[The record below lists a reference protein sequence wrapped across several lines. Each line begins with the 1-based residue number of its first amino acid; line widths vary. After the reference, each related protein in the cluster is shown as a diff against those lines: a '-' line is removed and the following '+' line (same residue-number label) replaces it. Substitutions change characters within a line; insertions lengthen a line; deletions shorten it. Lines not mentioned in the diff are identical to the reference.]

1 MDKFEELEGK
11 GAELVERRNKSADEG
26 KRALLSK
33 QIRAIRQAQIKLIS
47 DEIVETLKPRIPEL
61 VEMCIKASGI
71 DKSLEELRGG
81 E

>member
-1 MDKFEELEGK
+1 MDKFEELENK
-11 GAELVERRNKSADEG
+11 GAELVEQRNKCTDEG
-26 KRALLSK
+26 ERTLLNK

-47 DEIVETLKPRIPEL
+47 DEIVETIKPRIPEL

-71 DKSLEELRGG
+71 DKSLEEIRGG

>member
-1 MDKFEELEGK
+1 MDKFEELETK
-11 GAELVERRNKSADEG
+11 GAELVEQRNKSTDEG
-26 KRALLSK
+26 ERALLNK

-47 DEIVETLKPRIPEL
+47 DEVIETLKPRLPEL
-61 VEMCIKASGI
+61 VKMCIKASGI

>member
-1 MDKFEELEGK
+1 MTFDELEAK
-11 GAELVERRNKSADEG
+11 GTELVEQRNKCTDEG
-26 KRALLSK
+26 ERALLNK
-33 QIRAIRQAQIKLIS
+33 QIRSIRQAQIKLIS
-47 DEIVETLKPRIPEL
+47 DEIIETLKPRIPEL

>member
-1 MDKFEELEGK
+1 MTFDELETK
-11 GAELVERRNKSADEG
+11 GAELVEKRNKCTDEG
-26 KRALLSK
+26 KRALLNK

-47 DEIVETLKPRIPEL
+47 NEIVETLKPRIPEL

>member
-1 MDKFEELEGK
+1 MDKFEELESK
-11 GAELVERRNKSADEG
+11 GAELVEQRNKSTNEG
-26 KRALLSK
+26 EHALLNK

-47 DEIVETLKPRIPEL
+47 DEVVETIKPRLPEL

>member
-1 MDKFEELEGK
+1 MTFDELEAK
-11 GAELVERRNKSADEG
+11 GTELVEQRNKCTDEG
-26 KRALLSK
+26 ERALLNK
-33 QIRAIRQAQIKLIS
+33 QIRSIRQAQIKLIS
-47 DEIVETLKPRIPEL
+47 DEIVETIKPRIPEL